1 MKPGPADSGILAR
14 RTVADRGLVE
24 VPLLAP
30 HLAFYVLD
38 DYNVIL
44 RSETFETALHGNCY
58 PDLLPHL
65 DGGRSRRE
73 IVALLAAKHPA
84 IDVQTALVSLAFSG
98 YAVSAEFA
106 MKRETAAFWSA
117 LGASPRWAEER
128 LAAARIAITGD
139 SGRLGV
145 RLRKMGLRPTADAPT
160 VSVLVCA
167 DYLEAEH
174 AAVNRRHL
182 ASGLPWMLLQP
193 FGLPS
198 LFGPVF
204 RPGDGGPCWEC
215 MAFRLRTTR
224 EVASFVRRVGA
235 DPALPVVDG
244 AAFTDAVH
252 GLAAAEIA
260 KWVVLGDLSPVHE
273 HAVSFDASWLE
284 TAQHAIGRRPQCR
297 ACGDQSLFRPDRSP
311 APVRLRPSPKPVRN
325 SGGLR
330 SVSPERTLADY
341 RHLVSPVGGIVTRLQ
356 RISDAADPWLH
367 VHMAG
372 NNPILKARSLGS
384 LLDGVRLPSAGKGST
399 PQQSEASALCE
410 TIEGFS
416 GMFMGDEI
424 RLTRRFSDFV
434 AAGADDAIHP
444 NEVQLFSDRQ
454 FDRAEQ
460 SHSGAVGTSPAFRVP
475 ARFDPDAAVSWSP
488 VWSLTQGR
496 HRFLPTSLL
505 YFGGPAERED
515 ASYCLANSNGCAAGN
530 TLEEAILQG
539 FLELAERD
547 SVAIWWYN
555 RLRRPEVDMDSFGD
569 EYLAQARARYGAW
582 QRELWMLDLTG
593 DLGIPVF
600 VAVSRRTDGED
611 ERILYGFG
619 AHTDPRIAALRAVC
633 ELNQML
639 PAFHA
644 RDPELDN
651 APLGEWLRDARIAG
665 HCHLAPDPGAAV
677 RGRTDHPVPDTE
689 DVRDD
694 IEYCR
699 ALIEK
704 EGLEFLVLDQTRP
717 DIGMPVAR
725 TIVPGMRHFLQR
737 FAPGRLYDVPVEM
750 GWCDSPVAEADLN
763 PFVVG
768 A

>member
-30 HLAFYVLD
+30 HLAFHVLD
-38 DYNVIL
+38 DHNVIL
-44 RSETFETALHGNCY
+44 RSETFDTALHGDWY
-58 PDLLPHL
+58 PDLLPLL
-65 DGGRSRRE
+65 DGARSRRE
-73 IVALLAAKHPA
+73 IVALLAGKHPA
-84 IDVQTALVSLAFSG
+84 IDVQTALVSLASSG

-145 RLRKMGLRPTADAPT
+145 RLRAMGLRPTADAPT

-174 AAVNRRHL
+174 AAVNQRHL
-182 ASGLPWMLLQP
+182 AAGLPWMLLQP
-193 FGLPS
+193 FGLPP

-204 RPGDGGPCWEC
+204 RPGGGPCWEC

-224 EVASFVRRVGA
+224 EVAGFLRRVGG
-235 DPALPVVDG
+235 DPAVPVVDG
-244 AAFTDAVH
+244 AAFTDAAH

-260 KWVVLGDLSPVHE
+260 KWVVLGNLSPVHE
-273 HAVSFDASWLE
+273 HAVSLDAAKLE
-284 TAQHAIGRRPQCR
+284 TAHHAIGRRPQCR
-297 ACGDQSLFRPDRSP
+297 ACGAQSLFRPDRSP
-311 APVRLRPSPKPVRN
+311 TPVRLRPSPKPVRN

-341 RHLVSPVGGIVTRLQ
+341 RHLVSPVGGVVTRLQ
-356 RISDAADPWLH
+356 RVSDGADAWLH

-372 NNPILKARSLGS
+372 NNPTLKATSLGS
-384 LLDGVRLPSAGKGST
+384 LLAGVRLPSAGKGST
-399 PQQSEASALCE
+399 PQQSAASALCE

-416 GMFMGDEI
+416 GMFTGDEI

-434 AAGADDAIHP
+434 AAGADEGIHP

-454 FDRAEQ
+454 FERAER
-460 SHSGAVGTSPAFRVP
+460 SLTGAMRTSPACRVP

-488 VWSLTQGR
+488 VWSFTQDR
-496 HRFLPTSLL
+496 QRFLPTSLL
-505 YFGGPAERED
+505 WFGSPPEHEGAP
-515 ASYCLANSNGCAAGN
+515 S
-530 TLEEAILQG
+530 
-539 FLELAERD
+539 
-547 SVAIWWYN
+547 WWYN
-555 RLRRPEVDMDSFGD
+555 RLRRPEVDLGSFGD
-569 EYLAQARARYGAW
+569 EYLGNARARYGAW

-600 VAVSRRTDGED
+600 VAVSRRTDGEE

-644 RDPELDN
+644 RDPELEN

-665 HCHLAPDPGAAV
+665 HCHLAPDPGAVV
-677 RGRTDHPVPDTE
+677 RGMTDHTVPDTE

-704 EGLEFLVLDQTRP
+704 KGLEFLVLDQTRP

-737 FAPGRLYDVPVEM
+737 LAPGRLYDVPVEM
-750 GWCDSPVAEADLN
+750 GWCESPVAEADLN